1 MEVGEENLNV
11 MLAELLADK
20 GLRALGEVI
29 LRKSRGRP
37 EPDVLI
43 DLNGVRIVIEGKKPG
58 MWNELVR
65 QCEERLDDNVCDLC
79 VMVEYVNFEKLLNE
93 RLSLDQSY
101 IKKFLLKGVYNVGF
115 MSYIARVGLDR
126 WLGLPVKYEKYE
138 NVGFDDLLAY
148 LMTAYNKVVGEDVIG
163 PVIAEM
169 KEVLDEFAKNTAPMV
184 NVERLKET
192 LELREREDETDE

>member
-1 MEVGEENLNV
+1 
-11 MLAELLADK
+11 
-20 GLRALGEVI
+20 
-29 LRKSRGRP
+29 
-37 EPDVLI
+37 
-43 DLNGVRIVIEGKKPG
+43 
-58 MWNELVR
+58 
-65 QCEERLDDNVCDLC
+65 
-79 VMVEYVNFEKLLNE
+79 
-93 RLSLDQSY
+93 
-101 IKKFLLKGVYNVGF
+101 
-115 MSYIARVGLDR
+115 
-126 WLGLPVKYEKYE
+126 VKYEKYE

>member
-1 MEVGEENLNV
+1 MEVGEGNLNV

-93 RLSLDQSY
+93 RLFPDQAY

-115 MSYIARVGLDR
+115 MSYIARVGLDKWR
-126 WLGLPVKYEKYE
+126 DLPKYEKYE

-169 KEVLDEFAKNTAPMV
+169 KKVLDEFAKNTAPMV

>member
-126 WLGLPVKYEKYE
+126 WLGLPVKYEEYE

-163 PVIAEM
+163 PVIAKM

>member
-101 IKKFLLKGVYNVGF
+101 IKKFLLKGVYNAGF

-169 KEVLDEFAKNTAPMV
+169 KKVLDEFAKNTAPMV

>member
-115 MSYIARVGLDR
+115 MSYIARVGLDKWR
-126 WLGLPVKYEKYE
+126 DLPKYEKYE

-169 KEVLDEFAKNTAPMV
+169 KKVLDEFAKNTAPMV

>member
-93 RLSLDQSY
+93 RLFPDQSY

-163 PVIAEM
+163 PVIAKM
-169 KEVLDEFAKNTAPMV
+169 KKVLDEFAKNTAPMV

>member
-79 VMVEYVNFEKLLNE
+79 VMVEYVNFEKLLSE
-93 RLSLDQSY
+93 RLFLDQSY

-115 MSYIARVGLDR
+115 MSYIARVGLDKWR
-126 WLGLPVKYEKYE
+126 DLPKYEKYE

-169 KEVLDEFAKNTAPMV
+169 KKVLDEFAKNTAPMV

>member
-93 RLSLDQSY
+93 RLFPDQSY
-101 IKKFLLKGVYNVGF
+101 IKKFLLKGVYNAGF

-169 KEVLDEFAKNTAPMV
+169 KKVLDEFAKNTAPMV

>member
-101 IKKFLLKGVYNVGF
+101 IKKFLLKGVYNIGF

-163 PVIAEM
+163 PVIAKM

>member
-93 RLSLDQSY
+93 RL
-101 IKKFLLKGVYNVGF
+101 FP
-115 MSYIARVGLDR
+115 R
-126 WLGLPVKYEKYE
+126 PVLY
-138 NVGFDDLLAY
+138 
-148 LMTAYNKVVGEDVIG
+148 
-163 PVIAEM
+163 
-169 KEVLDEFAKNTAPMV
+169 
-184 NVERLKET
+184 
-192 LELREREDETDE
+192 

>member
-163 PVIAEM
+163 PVIAKM

>member
-20 GLRALGEVI
+20 GLSALGEVI

-169 KEVLDEFAKNTAPMV
+169 KKVLDEFAKNTAPMV

>member
-101 IKKFLLKGVYNVGF
+101 IKKFLLKGVYNIGF

-169 KEVLDEFAKNTAPMV
+169 KKVLDEFAKNTAPMV

>member
-93 RLSLDQSY
+93 RLFLDQSY

-115 MSYIARVGLDR
+115 MSYIARVGLDKWR
-126 WLGLPVKYEKYE
+126 DSPKYEKYE

-163 PVIAEM
+163 PVIAKM

>member
-169 KEVLDEFAKNTAPMV
+169 KKVLDEFAKNTAPMV

>member
-138 NVGFDDLLAY
+138 NIGFDDLLAY

>member
-11 MLAELLADK
+11 MLAELLTDK

-115 MSYIARVGLDR
+115 MSYIARVGFDR

-163 PVIAEM
+163 PVIAKM

>member
-148 LMTAYNKVVGEDVIG
+148 LMTAYNKVVEEDVIG
-163 PVIAEM
+163 PVIAKM

>member
-93 RLSLDQSY
+93 RLFLDQSY

-115 MSYIARVGLDR
+115 MSYIARVGLDKWR
-126 WLGLPVKYEKYE
+126 DLPKYEKYE

-163 PVIAEM
+163 PVIAKM